1 MVEVKGEKDQIR
13 DDQLDWIGFFED
25 NGINVEVCWV
35 RSGQSVRMQLTGSH
49 RTDETELIGREKYWK
64 EVNQWEG
71 MDCIR
76 VRQEGKECLKMKK
89 EVDCVEVKKEASD
102 QERRTTARV
111 KVVSDQSTRS
121 EELSQLQSSQEQ
133 MKKRPRLSLSQEL
146 AKKRSQTKQKS
157 NSPSILQFFSKKPTA
172 FLVCYNI

>member
-1 MVEVKGEKDQIR
+1 
-13 DDQLDWIGFFED
+13 
-25 NGINVEVCWV
+25 
-35 RSGQSVRMQLTGSH
+35 
-49 RTDETELIGREKYWK
+49 
-64 EVNQWEG
+64 
-71 MDCIR
+71 
-76 VRQEGKECLKMKK
+76 MKK

-121 EELSQLQSSQEQ
+121 EELSSQEQ

>member
-1 MVEVKGEKDQIR
+1 
-13 DDQLDWIGFFED
+13 
-25 NGINVEVCWV
+25 
-35 RSGQSVRMQLTGSH
+35 
-49 RTDETELIGREKYWK
+49 
-64 EVNQWEG
+64 
-71 MDCIR
+71 
-76 VRQEGKECLKMKK
+76 MKK

-102 QERRTTARV
+102 QERRTAARV